1 MISNELGWCSLIGDN
16 AKAIIANMSKNVRV
30 PRALLINLYANYGH
44 EQEHIKNIDGFYKTT
59 CLYSFRYTPNEFAE
73 KTRGKPFIF
82 KIDLFDTIES
92 GGHRVVDFQDF
103 CNSEKYGKF
112 VPFLLRYTNISEELF
127 ELARNNPCC
136 DIPLQFDILKYI
148 KDVKEKWE
156 KETGEKL
163 ERFTFYSKSELARRD
178 YLENEKMIHRQESR
192 KSKLKGVVNR

>member
-1 MISNELGWCSLIGDN
+1 MIGDN
-16 AKAIIANMSKNVRV
+16 ARAIIANTSKNVRV
-30 PRALLINLYANYGH
+30 PRALFINLYANYGH
-44 EQEHIKNIDGFYKTT
+44 EEECAKNIDSFYRTT

-82 KIDLFDTIES
+82 KVDLFDTIES

-136 DIPLQFDILKYI
+136 DIPLQFDILKYV
-148 KDVKEKWE
+148 KDVRKNYEE
-156 KETGEKL
+156 QTGEKL
-163 ERFTFYSKSELARRD
+163 EKFTFYSENELARRD
-178 YLENEKMIHRQESR
+178 YLENEKIISRQNAKKPMI
-192 KSKLKGVVNR
+192 KGVVEK

>member
-1 MISNELGWCSLIGDN
+1 MIGDN

-30 PRALLINLYANYGH
+30 PRALLINLFAEYGH
-44 EQEHIKNIDGFYKTT
+44 EENYIKNVEGYYKTN
-59 CLYSFRYTPNEFAE
+59 CLYLMRYAPNEFAA
-73 KTRGKPFIF
+73 KTKGKPFIF

-112 VPFLLRYTNISEELF
+112 VPFLLRYTHISEELF

-148 KDVKEKWE
+148 KDVKENWE
-156 KETGEKL
+156 KKTGEKL
-163 ERFTFYSKSELARRD
+163 EQFTFYSESELARRD
-178 YLENEKMIHRQESR
+178 YLESEKMIHKQEAKR
-192 KSKLKGVVNR
+192 SKLKGVVEKCI